1 MHLFA
6 LSVPCKSSSTNSY
19 DQFFST
25 GTELPHIIGTL
36 IALLGQCRQIAN
48 IFVHLCVDPV
58 CCIRVGKS
66 FFHQY
71 PEYLH
76 FCFKHIGVH

>member
-1 MHLFA
+1 MHFFA

-36 IALLGQCRQIAN
+36 IALLGQGRQIAN
-48 IFVHLCVDPV
+48 ILSICVLV
-58 CCIRVGKS
+58 QCVVL
-66 FFHQY
+66 
-71 PEYLH
+71 E
-76 FCFKHIGVH
+76 

>member
-6 LSVPCKSSSTNSY
+6 LSVPCKSSSTNS
-19 DQFFST
+19 T
-25 GTELPHIIGTL
+25 GAELPHIIGTL
-36 IALLGQCRQIAN
+36 IALLGQGRQIAN
-48 IFVHLCVDPV
+48 IFVHLCVGPV

-76 FCFKHIGVH
+76 LCFKHIGVH

>member
-19 DQFFST
+19 DQFYST

-36 IALLGQCRQIAN
+36 KALLGQGRQIAN
-48 IFVHLCVDPV
+48 ISVHLCVGPV

-71 PEYLH
+71 PHL
-76 FCFKHIGVH
+76 CFKTIGVH